1 MADSAHTGS
10 VHPVLFVNPR
20 SGGGKA
26 QRYDLVARCRA
37 RGIEPIV
44 MKEGDDLASLAA
56 AAVSSGADV
65 IGMAG
70 GDGSQAIV
78 AAVASRHDIPYVC
91 IPAGTRNHFALDI
104 GVDREDVIGA
114 LDAFHH
120 GSERRIDLA
129 QVNGRVFVNN
139 VSIGFYG
146 KVVQSPEY
154 RDAKLRTVIEMMPDL
169 LGPGATPFDLRFS
182 DPGGAEYESGSA
194 RLGVQ
199 QPLPARPARG
209 SGNPGDDGRRDARR
223 GGGAR
228 RTAVAPPAGMD
239 HRSLR
244 ESIPGPRSMSDW
256 TARQSNSSHH
266 SDSNPSRRPCA
277 SVLQPSGAIPDR
289 RRSGG
294 KVLRRDSQRAS
305 CLRGPRLACRPRA
318 ARSASFIEEGGVLG
332 RLPFSVASAREA
344 SSTARLSV
352 LRKGVTRRFTRDVL
366 RPAGNGRWWS
376 DRSSWATGR

>member
-1 MADSAHTGS
+1 MTDSTNTGP
-10 VHPVLFVNPR
+10 VHPLLFVNPR

-26 QRYDLVARCRA
+26 QRYDLVGRCRA
-37 RGIEPIV
+37 SGIEPVV

-139 VSIGFYG
+139 ASIGFYG

-154 RDAKLRTVIEMMPDL
+154 RDAKLRTVIECCPTCL
-169 LGPGATPFDLRFS
+169 A
-182 DPGGAEYESGSA
+182 
-194 RLGVQ
+194 
-199 QPLPARPARG
+199 PARC
-209 SGNPGDDGRRDARR
+209 
-223 GGGAR
+223 
-228 RTAVAPPAGMD
+228 
-239 HRSLR
+239 
-244 ESIPGPRSMSDW
+244 
-256 TARQSNSSHH
+256 
-266 SDSNPSRRPCA
+266 PSTCA
-277 SVLQPSGAIPDR
+277 SPTRMERTTR
-289 RRSGG
+289 RLS
-294 KVLRRDSQRAS
+294 SSWCPTTAT
-305 CLRGPRLACRPRA
+305 
-318 ARSASFIEEGGVLG
+318 
-332 RLPFSVASAREA
+332 
-344 SSTARLSV
+344 SSTR
-352 LRKGVTRRFTRDVL
+352 
-366 RPAGNGRWWS
+366 
-376 DRSSWATGR
+376 